1 MGPEKPIDGSGL
13 NALDQHGTTA
23 TDMWLSAA
31 GPAPWIQYDFDK
43 TYKLHEMWVWNS
55 NQLIES
61 FIGFG
66 AKDVVVETSAD
77 GVEWTVLEAA
87 VLFNQA
93 TSTADYAANTV
104 VDFAG
109 AMAQSVRITVNAGW
123 GAMPQYGL
131 SEVRFFYIPTAA
143 REPEPV
149 DGSTLD
155 GADVELSWRAGREA
169 ASHEV
174 YLGTDPGA
182 LSLAGTSTEA
192 RYDTGALSYA
202 TTYYW
207 SVTEVNEA
215 ATVTS
220 YASDVW
226 SFTTPDYGTVDNFD
240 QYDDNCNRIFFAWED
255 GLGHNGGQDIEDCD
269 VPASNGNGGG
279 SIVGNDQ
286 APFAE
291 KTIVNAGSTQS
302 LPFNYDN
309 AFGPS
314 EATLTLDGQD
324 WTASGIQTL
333 SLFLRGTAGNTGELY
348 IKINNAK
355 ITYDGAAADIQT
367 PAWQPWNIDLTGV
380 SGLQNVRSLTIG
392 VDGASAAGMLYF
404 DDLRLYPLAGEMLN
418 PTDPGNAN
426 LVAYYAFDGNA
437 NDNSGN
443 GYHGVENGP
452 PTYATG
458 AIGQALSLDGFAS
471 YVTVDSVGIGSA
483 APRSIA
489 GWAKAD
495 TDSMA
500 VWTNVF
506 GFTGSSTNGEHFD
519 IQIVGSTGTTSA
531 GSFGLHRHGWEM
543 DITANDLEW
552 HHLAATFDGTTV
564 NLYSDGR
571 LVNTDTVSNVNTP
584 GPVHMGKRQ
593 DNDNYFDGL
602 VDDVRIYDRALSQEE
617 MAWIAGKRTPMHK
630 AF

>member
-1 MGPEKPIDGSGL
+1 
-13 NALDQHGTTA
+13 
-23 TDMWLSAA
+23 
-31 GPAPWIQYDFDK
+31 
-43 TYKLHEMWVWNS
+43 
-55 NQLIES
+55 
-61 FIGFG
+61 
-66 AKDVVVETSAD
+66 
-77 GVEWTVLEAA
+77 
-87 VLFNQA
+87 
-93 TSTADYAANTV
+93 
-104 VDFAG
+104 
-109 AMAQSVRITVNAGW
+109 
-123 GAMPQYGL
+123 
-131 SEVRFFYIPTAA
+131 
-143 REPEPV
+143 
-149 DGSTLD
+149 
-155 GADVELSWRAGREA
+155 
-169 ASHEV
+169 
-174 YLGTDPGA
+174 
-182 LSLAGTSTEA
+182 LAGTSTEA